1 MLKPLANQKCYGGR
15 DVRTDRHGKVK
26 SRVSATKNVNNNN
39 FFSPLYPFWAAALE
53 GKFFHVLLLRLL
65 CPPPPNIQV
74 SASRTKSQLQ
84 GPNPCLKAQSL
95 PHGPIPR
102 LKAQIPAL
110 FPVQKPKSQPRGLN
124 LSPEART

>member
-65 CPPPPNIQV
+65 CPPYPIF
-74 SASRTKSQLQ
+74 KSQPP
-84 GPNPCLKAQSL
+84 GPNPSFKV
-95 PHGPIPR
+95 
-102 LKAQIPAL
+102 QIPAL
-110 FPVQKPKSQPRGLN
+110 RPNLCLMAQFPASRPKSQPYFQFKSPN
-124 LSPEART
+124 LSPEA